1 MKEQRQQLNKV
12 QAPNIALGKIEMPAG
27 GNVSPIA
34 PIAPEK
40 SSGERLAA
48 ALNITANAG
57 AQIYEQVDAQKA
69 AFDSIEATAQA
80 TDFSH
85 QTILEASSMSDDDKL
100 KHYAAKTKEFIGQFQ
115 GKYKVS
121 DKAFIAGTAV
131 VNKYLGDASNAA
143 VVNKSKDAIVDMQEK
158 TRKTINEA
166 LTLGG
171 NLKGVPNPTPAQI
184 VDFLKKDLQLNAKEA
199 GDFYI
204 DTVIASISQQVTDD
218 YRQNK
223 PVSLEVYQAAIKEK
237 LQFTTNDGINYKNHP
252 TYEPKVKALEASIS
266 TLSAAQAK
274 QNQGLTYMN
283 LYEEFSNLTVGD
295 VNGFK
300 KARETISANKNKL
313 ETSEFDRLQAFLRS
327 IEKGDRIVDNVTNV
341 TKAYAQVLKGVKPT
355 PEFFQKWGIQEI
367 SNMKTLVSAYEKPG
381 GPKADGFINDYMTMI
396 SLHFKQGFMDKF
408 DDKKRKTE
416 ELAKK
421 KYLSLVK
428 GGMESAK
435 AFAIVEKEFMND
447 TPKPVGGGTPP
458 KPKPNVNNLSDVDIA
473 SLLGN
478 MK

>member
-171 NLKGVPNPTPAQI
+171 NLKGVPNPTPAQV

-218 YRQNK
+218 YRQGK
-223 PVSLEVYQAAIKEK
+223 PVSLELYQAAIKEK
-237 LQFTTNDGINYKNHP
+237 LQFTTTDGINYKNHP
-252 TYEPKVKALEASIS
+252 TYETKVKALETSIS

-274 QNQGLTYMN
+274 QNQGATYMN
-283 LYEEFSNLTVGD
+283 LYEEFSNLKVGD

-300 KARETISANKNKL
+300 NAKAKIAANHKNL
-313 ETSEFDRLQAFLRS
+313 EVSEFNQLHNFLFS
-327 IEKGDRIVDNVTNV
+327 IEKGDRIVDNNNNV
-341 TKAYAQVLKGVKPT
+341 IKAYGQVLKGVKPT
-355 PEFFQKWGIQEI
+355 PEFFQKWGINEI
-367 SNMKTLVSAYEKPG
+367 SNMKFLVSAYEKPG
-381 GPKADGFINDYMTMI
+381 GPKADGFINDYMTQI
-396 SLHFKQGFMDKF
+396 SLHFRQGWMDKF
-408 DDKKRKTE
+408 DTKKAKTE
-416 ELAKK
+416 ELAKL

-428 GGMESAK
+428 GGMDSAQ
-435 AFAIVEKEFMND
+435 AYSIVEKEFMSD

-458 KPKPNVNNLSDVDIA
+458 KPKPNVNNLSDTDIA
-473 SLLGN
+473 SLMSN